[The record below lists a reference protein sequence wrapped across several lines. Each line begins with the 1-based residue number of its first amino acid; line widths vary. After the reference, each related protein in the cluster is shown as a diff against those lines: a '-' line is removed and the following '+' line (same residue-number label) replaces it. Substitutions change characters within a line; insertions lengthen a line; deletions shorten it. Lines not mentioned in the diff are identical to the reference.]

1 MKRLWLLLIVI
12 CLGCDSKPP
21 LVNINISLIN
31 NGQSLGITTGMDP
44 LVLGE
49 ISRDTA
55 NKWQSLAP
63 VYRMPA
69 DTSLKNY
76 MSAQPGIYQLKNN
89 ALVFTPDTPFVK
101 QQTYF
106 LRFYNYAGNKSIWD
120 YIRGK
125 SQPGRLHFTEL
136 IFKQ

>member
-1 MKRLWLLLIVI
+1 
-12 CLGCDSKPP
+12 
-21 LVNINISLIN
+21 
-31 NGQSLGITTGMDP
+31 MDP